1 MKKLISLPAPL
12 AAKLAAEAETHKV
25 TESAIVEDALE
36 VHFRGLDEA
45 AWERIAARAERG
57 RAARRVGLAKGRD
70 VRHGH
75 VRDVGLDDGGNE
87 R

>member
-1 MKKLISLPAPL
+1 MKKLLSLPASL
-12 AAKLAAEAETHKV
+12 AAKLAAEAVAHKV

-36 VHFRGLDEA
+36 AHFWGLDAA

-57 RAARRVGLAKGRD
+57 RAARRVGGAKGRD
-70 VRHGH
+70 ARHGRTRS
-75 VRDVGLDDGGNE
+75 VLDEGGTK